1 MHPEELMEPDL
12 LSEVVLVTFATLVLA
27 SLIWFMGT
35 TLAGY

>member
-1 MHPEELMEPDL
+1 MHPEELMELDL